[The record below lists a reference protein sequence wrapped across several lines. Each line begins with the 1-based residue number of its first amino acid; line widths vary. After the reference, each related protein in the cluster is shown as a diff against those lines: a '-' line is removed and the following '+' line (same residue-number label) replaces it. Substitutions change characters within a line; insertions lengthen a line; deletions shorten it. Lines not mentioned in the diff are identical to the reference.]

1 MTSWEIILV
10 VTLLLVVGLVAWL
23 LHQPGEP
30 SNVVP
35 LSATLTGTGELT
47 TDPRQVEKHLVERVL
62 AELDDGDV
70 DGAKQAAI
78 RLLAMYTTA

>member
-1 MTSWEIILV
+1 MTSWEIVPV
-10 VTLLLVVGLVAWL
+10 VILLLIVGLVAWL
-23 LHQPGEP
+23 LHRPGEP

-62 AELDDGDV
+62 AELDDGDI
-70 DGAKQAAI
+70 DGAKQAAT
-78 RLLAMYTTA
+78 RLLAIYTAH